1 MNFLAKTYQLLA
13 LTINFIAGGLLLISA
28 YSYLIPPDRFSL
40 PYFFTLAFPVFFF
53 IEILLLLQIFIRPR
67 KYVLL
72 PIAFL
77 LLSFQAVQNYFP
89 THFKG
94 KDNKMGKISLLSYNI
109 RSFVQSKPTD
119 NGKSN
124 TVLDLLRNSGA
135 DIICLQEYNT
145 VPSGSNRQLSQ
156 KMVEKVLSDYPY
168 HHVFKPTP
176 WNSGIACFSKYPFK
190 NIEPIPFDRSQN
202 GACLYQSTSTENL
215 SRSSTATWSRTIS
228 NRKTANCTNKSQK
241 ILPNQPIF
249 CRKPKAGYW
258 ENSNVQGRNGP
269 NKPASYVKSPTAL
282 PELSLS
288 AGTSTIRRNPMH
300 TERSATTFPM
310 HMFLRDSARVSH
322 TMNRDSGFVSTTY
335 STTTYCV
342 PSTAVSFV
350 RNTPTTTR
358 SGPPCNGIQKMISEN
373 FP

>member
-13 LTINFIAGGLLLISA
+13 LTINFIAEGLLLISA

-89 THFKG
+89 IHFEG
-94 KDNKMGKISLLSYNI
+94 KDNKTGKISLLSYNI

-145 VPSGSNRQLSQ
+145 VPSGSNHQLSQ

-202 GACLYQSTSTENL
+202 GACLYQFDIDGKSFSLINCHLESNHLEPKDRELYEQIAKNPTQSTDL
-215 SRSSTATWSRTIS
+215 LPQAKSRLLGKLKR
-228 NRKTANCTNKSQK
+228 
-241 ILPNQPIF
+241 
-249 CRKPKAGYW
+249 
-258 ENSNVQGRNGP
+258 
-269 NKPASYVKSPTAL
+269 
-282 PELSLS
+282 
-288 AGTSTIRRNPMH
+288 AGTERAKQARLIRQIADGITGAVVICGDFNDTPQSYAYRKI
-300 TERSATTFPM
+300 
-310 HMFLRDSARVSH
+310 RDDFSDAY
-322 TMNRDSGFVSTTY
+322 VSTGFGPGITY
-335 STTTYCV
+335 NEQGFWFRIDHILYNNV
-342 PSTAVSFV
+342 LRAVDSRIV
-350 RNTPTTTR
+350 RQKHSDHYPLRATLQWNTK
-358 SGPPCNGIQKMISEN
+358 ND
-373 FP
+373 

>member
-13 LTINFIAGGLLLISA
+13 LTVNFIAGGLLLISA

-89 THFKG
+89 IHFEG
-94 KDNKMGKISLLSYNI
+94 KDNKTGKISLLSYNI

-124 TVLDLLRNSGA
+124 TVLNLLRNSGA

-145 VPSGSNRQLSQ
+145 VPSGSNHQLSQ

-202 GACLYQSTSTENL
+202 GACLYQFDIDGKSFSLINCHLESNHL
-215 SRSSTATWSRTIS
+215 EPKDRSSAASQKPVIGKTQTCRDGTGQTSPPHTS
-228 NRKTANCTNKSQK
+228 NRRRHYRSCRYLRGLQRYAA
-241 ILPNQPIF
+241 ILCI
-249 CRKPKAGYW
+249 PKDPRRLFRCICFYGIRPGY
-258 ENSNVQGRNGP
+258 
-269 NKPASYVKSPTAL
+269 
-282 PELSLS
+282 
-288 AGTSTIRRNPMH
+288 H
-300 TERSATTFPM
+300 
-310 HMFLRDSARVSH
+310 
-322 TMNRDSGFVSTTY
+322 
-335 STTTYCV
+335 
-342 PSTAVSFV
+342 
-350 RNTPTTTR
+350 
-358 SGPPCNGIQKMISEN
+358 IQ
-373 FP
+373 

>member
-190 NIEPIPFDRSQN
+190 NIEPIPFDRSQRRRIPQT
-202 GACLYQSTSTENL
+202 GSG
-215 SRSSTATWSRTIS
+215 SRMGTAPR
-228 NRKTANCTNKSQK
+228 RSQA
-241 ILPNQPIF
+241 
-249 CRKPKAGYW
+249 R
-258 ENSNVQGRNGP
+258 
-269 NKPASYVKSPTAL
+269 
-282 PELSLS
+282 
-288 AGTSTIRRNPMH
+288 
-300 TERSATTFPM
+300 ER
-310 HMFLRDSARVSH
+310 
-322 TMNRDSGFVSTTY
+322 
-335 STTTYCV
+335 
-342 PSTAVSFV
+342 
-350 RNTPTTTR
+350 
-358 SGPPCNGIQKMISEN
+358 
-373 FP
+373 

>member
-13 LTINFIAGGLLLISA
+13 LTVNFIAGGLLLISA

-89 THFKG
+89 IHFEG
-94 KDNKMGKISLLSYNI
+94 KDNKTGKISLLSYNI

-124 TVLDLLRNSGA
+124 TVLNLLRNSGA

-145 VPSGSNRQLSQ
+145 VPSGSNHQLSQ

-202 GACLYQSTSTENL
+202 GACLYQFDIDGKSFSLINCHLESNHLEPKDRELYEQIAKNPTQSTDLLPQAKSRLLGKLKRAGTERAKQARL
-215 SRSSTATWSRTIS
+215 IRQIADGIT
-228 NRKTANCTNKSQK
+228 
-241 ILPNQPIF
+241 
-249 CRKPKAGYW
+249 G
-258 ENSNVQGRNGP
+258 
-269 NKPASYVKSPTAL
+269 
-282 PELSLS
+282 LSLS

-335 STTTYCV
+335 STTTCCV

-358 SGPPCNGIQKMISEN
+358 SGPPCNGIQKN
-373 FP
+373 D